1 MPKLKYK
8 LKKIDTPVYF
18 RETGQTLDI
27 PTFEYEN
34 DVRHNIE
41 NWIKENC
48 EQPAKIL
55 TIPDYDY
62 TGEDEIIVWF
72 DSKEDMLLFKL
83 KYE

>member
-8 LKKIDTPVYF
+8 LKQKETPIFF
-18 RETGQTLDI
+18 RETGKFMEI
-27 PTFEYEN
+27 PMVEQEN

-48 EQPAKIL
+48 EKPAKIL